1 MTRTHAD
8 DANASTHL
16 INGLRSLGY
25 REGLLEEN
33 YAFPDWF
40 KQQRE
45 RVTVAA
51 AFGQT
56 PVSYDSACI
65 GIIRAGHHSGA
76 ALVDQFRALGAPIL
90 LEIDHDEVREWEVS
104 RVEGQHVLTNS
115 FRTDRIPETL
125 ATRAQWWQP
134 IPLLRAKN
142 ISSSGWERQFS
153 LFSGLLPE
161 LESHI
166 QAQLDPLLRQTL
178 AETSA
183 TYVSATGREPQPE
196 QLFKT
201 VFWLLTAKVF
211 RDRKVP
217 GFVSLTDE
225 ADTLLAAV
233 AKHYRLQAPRLLV
246 REARQIAAQ
255 LIWRDLDFRNLSV
268 EVLSQIWSTTLVDAE
283 TRQRLGIH
291 RTSRTLV
298 RYIVERIPF
307 TPTGDDKRI
316 VFEPCCGSAA
326 FLIGAMH
333 TLRQSIF
340 GLSAVERH
348 RYFVD
353 HLTGIEF
360 DPFGTEIST
369 LALTL
374 ADFPNPNGWKI
385 ETSDVFIPGAMKDHL
400 RRAGVVLCNP
410 PFEDFSAK
418 HRALYKASS
427 PCKPAELLN
436 RVLDDLH
443 PSGVLGFVLP
453 AVAVDGRSYA
463 SVRERL
469 AQRFAS
475 LEFTALPDRA
485 FVADTEVALLV
496 ATEPIPH
503 DVSRVTYRHVKDD
516 AASWA
521 AFSSEHRVTAEH
533 SQNFGVQQANVGFRI
548 PDLPEVWNF
557 LRHHETLAEVADV
570 HRGIEWTLSLA
581 DNLDHLVKAKPTRDF
596 RRGVPPKAKFNV
608 FQSPTLA
615 YLNFSPELQR
625 TNAWKLDWSKP
636 KAILNKSTKSRGQWR
651 IAASADRDGVPCYQT
666 FVGVWPTTTNY
677 DEVLLAA
684 VLNAPVANAFV
695 ATREG
700 KTDITLETLRRIPM
714 PVFLEEQRK
723 QLRALVERYE
733 RASAPPLL
741 GGHPNAGDPE
751 RILKEIDAV
760 VLDGYRMPP
769 RLERLLLDFFRGER
783 RPVAHQ
789 FADYFPTD
797 FDLFLPLSE
806 YLDPNTAKASV
817 GAMLEL
823 IGSR

>member
-1 MTRTHAD
+1 MART
-8 DANASTHL
+8 STNDTNTSTQL

-25 REGLLEEN
+25 RDGLIEEG

-40 KQQRE
+40 EQQRE
-45 RVTVAA
+45 RKTVAA

-65 GIIRAGHHSGA
+65 GIVRAEARRGA
-76 ALVDQFRALGAPIL
+76 ALVDQFRALGAPLL
-90 LEIDHDEVREWEVS
+90 LEIDQDEIREWEVS
-104 RVEGQHVLTNS
+104 RVAGQHALTNT
-115 FRTDRIPETL
+115 FRADRLAEAL
-125 ATRAQWWQP
+125 ATRAPSWQP
-134 IPLLRAKN
+134 APLLRAKS
-142 ISSSGWERQFS
+142 IGPSGWERQFA

-166 QAQLDPLLRQTL
+166 QAQLDPLLRRTL

-183 TYVSATGREPQPE
+183 AYVVATGRQPQPE
-196 QLFKT
+196 HLFKA

-217 GFVSLTDE
+217 GFASLSDD
-225 ADTLLAAV
+225 ADTLLTAV
-233 AKHYRLQAPRLLV
+233 AKHYRLNTPRLLV

-283 TRQRLGIH
+283 TRIQLGIH

-333 TLRQSIF
+333 ILRQSIF
-340 GLSAVERH
+340 GLSAAERH

-374 ADFPNPNGWKI
+374 ADFPNPNGWRV
-385 ETSDVFIPGAMKDHL
+385 ETGDVFIPGAMKDHL

-410 PFEDFSAK
+410 PFEDFK
-418 HRALYKASS
+418 LKDRARYNVTS

-453 AVAVDGRSYA
+453 VVAIDGRSYA

-469 AQRFAS
+469 ARRFAS
-475 LEFTALPDRA
+475 LEFTVLPDRA
-485 FVADTEVALLV
+485 FIADTEVALLI

-503 DVSRVTYRHVKDD
+503 DVSRVTYRNVRDD
-516 AASWA
+516 AASWNV
-521 AFSSEHRVTAEH
+521 FTSEHRVTFEH
-533 SQNFGVQQANVGFRI
+533 SQNFGIAQANTGFRI
-548 PDLPEVWNF
+548 PDIPEVWSF
-557 LRHHETLAEVADV
+557 LSHYETLADVADV
-570 HRGIEWTLSLA
+570 HRGIEWTTPLA
-581 DNLDHLVKAKPTRDF
+581 ENLDKLVKTAPTRDF
-596 RRGVPPKAKFNV
+596 RPGVPPKAKFNV
-608 FQSPTLA
+608 FETPTLA
-615 YLNFSPELQR
+615 YLNFSVKLQR
-625 TNAWKLDWSKP
+625 TNAWKLDWGKP
-636 KAILNKSTKSRGQWR
+636 KAILNKSTKSRGRWR
-651 IAASADRDGVPCYQT
+651 IAAFADRDGVPCYQT

-677 DEVLLAA
+677 DEVVLASI
-684 VLNAPVANAFV
+684 LNSPVANAFV

-700 KTDITLETLRRIPM
+700 KTDITLETLREIPM
-714 PVFLEEQRK
+714 PVFSEEQRK
-723 QLRALVERYE
+723 QLHLLVERYR
-733 RASAPPLL
+733 RASIPPLF
-741 GGHPNAGDPE
+741 GCDTNAGDPE
-751 RILKEIDAV
+751 RLLKEIDAL

-783 RPVAHQ
+783 RPVPHE
-789 FADYFPTD
+789 FADYFPSD

-806 YLDPNTAKASV
+806 YLDPGTAKASV
-817 GAMLEL
+817 GAMLDL
-823 IGSR
+823 IGSH